1 MLSLECG
8 WDHASV
14 ASLGPAPPAMTFA
27 RNYGGAEGAVFVR
40 DAMRAYA
47 ERNL

>member
-1 MLSLECG
+1 MYVTDER
-8 WDHASV
+8 
-14 ASLGPAPPAMTFA
+14 FA
-27 RNYGGAEGAVFVR
+27 RNYGGSDGAIFVR